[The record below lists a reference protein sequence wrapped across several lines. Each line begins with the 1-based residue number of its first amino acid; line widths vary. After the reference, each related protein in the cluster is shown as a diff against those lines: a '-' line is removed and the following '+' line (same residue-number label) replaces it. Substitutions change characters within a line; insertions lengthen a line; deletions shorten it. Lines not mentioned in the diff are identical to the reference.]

1 MEENSQAEM
10 PTTRSVGMLYGL
22 IMSVVSIVYFIALI
36 LASVDMTSGFG
47 RWFST
52 IFYIAIIYLAHKNFK
67 DNGDGFLSFGQ
78 GMSITF
84 WISIVSSA
92 IYSVFFYIYIKFL
105 DSTFVEMI
113 KDKQMEEMQA
123 KGMQEEQI
131 DQAMK
136 MASMFMSPEVMSIF
150 SIVFGVIFILII
162 GIFITLFTQKKDPN
176 AIV

>member
-36 LASVDMTSGFG
+36 LAGVDMTSGFG

-78 GMSITF
+78 GMSMTF
-84 WISIVSSA
+84 WISIVSST

-113 KDKQMEEMQA
+113 KEKQMEEMQA

-150 SIVFGVIFILII
+150 SIVFGIIFILIL
-162 GIFITLFTQKKDPN
+162 GVFITLFTQKKDPN